1 MNKRYFSYFMV
12 AVLTMM
18 FSSCSKTEN
27 GNVEYIPF
35 QETADGQWGMISLDG
50 KVLFKEE
57 FKNKPTIVRDGRFF
71 VRTKDGVWEMYDA
84 TEKPKKIGGTPEYLA
99 PEIILNKGHG
109 MPVDWWTMGI
119 LLYEMLVGIDPFSDD
134 DPMMIYQKVIKGKIR
149 FPKEMNK
156 EAKSLIKHLLVA
168 DTTKR
173 YGCLKNG
180 VKDIVNHSFFDGFNW
195 RDFIFLRMQPPYVPN
210 VKSEGDTSCFS
221 SYPDSDSEVREV
233 PPEED
238 PFTNW

>member
-1 MNKRYFSYFMV
+1 
-12 AVLTMM
+12 
-18 FSSCSKTEN
+18 
-27 GNVEYIPF
+27 
-35 QETADGQWGMISLDG
+35 
-50 KVLFKEE
+50 
-57 FKNKPTIVRDGRFF
+57 
-71 VRTKDGVWEMYDA
+71 
-84 TEKPKKIGGTPEYLA
+84 
-99 PEIILNKGHG
+99 

-119 LLYEMLVGIDPFSDD
+119 LLYEVLVVIGPFSDD

-149 FPKEMNK
+149 FAKGMNK
-156 EAKSLIKHLLVA
+156 DAKRLIKHLLVA

>member
-1 MNKRYFSYFMV
+1 
-12 AVLTMM
+12 
-18 FSSCSKTEN
+18 
-27 GNVEYIPF
+27 
-35 QETADGQWGMISLDG
+35 
-50 KVLFKEE
+50 
-57 FKNKPTIVRDGRFF
+57 
-71 VRTKDGVWEMYDA
+71 
-84 TEKPKKIGGTPEYLA
+84 
-99 PEIILNKGHG
+99 

-156 EAKSLIKHLLVA
+156 DAKSLIKHLLVA

-195 RDFIFLRMQPPYVPN
+195 RDFIFLRMQSPYVPN
-210 VKSEGDTSCFS
+210 ETSEGDTSCFS

>member
-1 MNKRYFSYFMV
+1 M
-12 AVLTMM
+12 
-18 FSSCSKTEN
+18 
-27 GNVEYIPF
+27 
-35 QETADGQWGMISLDG
+35 
-50 KVLFKEE
+50 
-57 FKNKPTIVRDGRFF
+57 
-71 VRTKDGVWEMYDA
+71 
-84 TEKPKKIGGTPEYLA
+84 
-99 PEIILNKGHG
+99 
-109 MPVDWWTMGI
+109 
-119 LLYEMLVGIDPFSDD
+119 
-134 DPMMIYQKVIKGKIR
+134 
-149 FPKEMNK
+149 
-156 EAKSLIKHLLVA
+156 IKHLLAA